1 MGEGIGAFDGF
12 AQFGRQ
18 FALFFDALQDGG
30 AAFFEFFDFFEQGLN
45 IGDLHFIER
54 SGGFLAVT
62 GDKGYGSA
70 RFEEFEHGFHAA
82 QGDIERG
89 GNTIGVGHCCV
100 GCALSGGQIC
110 GVLGRKCG
118 KVTNGSQDSF
128 IDNKLSAHFSDVC
141 YVGQTNAQKPLR
153 IAIEFEHKSAKPDSP
168 LAEQLLRYI
177 SNIWNADVRQ
187 QRDLSLTIPI
197 VLYHGHEVIQK
208 EALSGLFPGASKG
221 LLSFVPSFDYILLDI
236 QRIPDAQL
244 EMLEFL
250 YLRNILLALKYSR
263 NENYI
268 DQFWQKIVIFA
279 PVNTQ
284 MSVRDLLLQA
294 TIYYLTFSSIT
305 FQQKLN
311 TMSTSAEMTQ
321 HPEVKTILEELY
333 EQGMAKGMETGIEK
347 GIEKGVKKGIEKGME
362 KMLLAFMRHHPGLDD
377 KAVAEVMEVD
387 AAFVALVRK
396 KL

>member
-1 MGEGIGAFDGF
+1 M
-12 AQFGRQ
+12 
-18 FALFFDALQDGG
+18 
-30 AAFFEFFDFFEQGLN
+30 
-45 IGDLHFIER
+45 
-54 SGGFLAVT
+54 
-62 GDKGYGSA
+62 
-70 RFEEFEHGFHAA
+70 
-82 QGDIERG
+82 
-89 GNTIGVGHCCV
+89 
-100 GCALSGGQIC
+100 
-110 GVLGRKCG
+110 
-118 KVTNGSQDSF
+118 
-128 IDNKLSAHFSDVC
+128 
-141 YVGQTNAQKPLR
+141 
-153 IAIEFEHKSAKPDSP
+153 
-168 LAEQLLRYI
+168 
-177 SNIWNADVRQ
+177 
-187 QRDLSLTIPI
+187 
-197 VLYHGHEVIQK
+197 
-208 EALSGLFPGASKG
+208 
-221 LLSFVPSFDYILLDI
+221 PSFDYILLDI
-236 QRIPDAQL
+236 QRIPDVQF

>member
-1 MGEGIGAFDGF
+1 
-12 AQFGRQ
+12 
-18 FALFFDALQDGG
+18 
-30 AAFFEFFDFFEQGLN
+30 
-45 IGDLHFIER
+45 
-54 SGGFLAVT
+54 
-62 GDKGYGSA
+62 
-70 RFEEFEHGFHAA
+70 
-82 QGDIERG
+82 
-89 GNTIGVGHCCV
+89 
-100 GCALSGGQIC
+100 
-110 GVLGRKCG
+110 LGRKCG